1 MPSIDFLESLSASTN
16 QNLSKVSEEALASL
30 RSTSYVES
38 AQQAAAQE
46 AQRRQ
51 ALLAEDTDNPLSY
64 LTNVAASALAG
75 VSETVGYVASAPVG
89 LGTMDLLTVSDEAK
103 AAYIRYRNAKDS
115 GTTYEGIEKDE
126 ALLNQKIKR
135 KVTPT
140 STMSNTYTY
149 GVDVAPETQSVKR
162 EGSKTNLEAIEY
174 GLGAANLQ
182 KDIKD
187 FFNLDSIVNKEN
199 QDVITKAAEV
209 ADTKFAVT
217 LDTAISKIKEGK
229 VLDGVS
235 DIASGAADA
244 VFDTF
249 DKVEDPLDAAKAVG
263 ELTAEVIGGV
273 ALGLLGKTGS
283 ALQTVS
289 SIGYGSDAFATA
301 IVDFQE
307 KNGRLPTTEELQKQ
321 LKLASSL
328 TLAEQAGD
336 LFALGAL
343 TKGRKALDAAAKV
356 STTSLTEAAT
366 EAYQTI
372 VEESL
377 IKLEEPD
384 YKGAFTS
391 GLMGA
396 LAGGGAASVRPT
408 IEAAKAV
415 TGKAGEAVTNK
426 VKNTEFVQK
435 RKVQKEAI
443 ETGNLEP
450 VTNTELPTFDL
461 NTSVDTLAKRNEV
474 EGVTPEE
481 RTQNYETAKEQV
493 LSKQAELVQLTNE
506 YVELESK
513 TERTPEEQARLQE
526 LDTLVP
532 KLEESISKAAPIVR
546 AMRPTVVDA
555 EQVSN
560 DIEAATK
567 NDTEAAR
574 RVFGSFRDNPTTL
587 SESQAIALADADNG
601 LTEEENQIL
610 KTYAEVQKNLRT
622 VSQVS
627 DNIINGGTDPQTK
640 RKMLGIKD
648 YQNMILSGDEDIK
661 TKGLEGL
668 KLFAERQTSKAIQL
682 EDALVKATNTGKPVQ
697 VGSLKISNNS
707 KRLVSKV
714 REEANLLNQVYQ
726 QYSSIPSVEPTVQ
739 KPTEE
744 DTTEQPIVDTGGD
757 QTVQEVT
764 QPQQPEVVSETVEK
778 VTDTPVQPSV
788 VTPVEAEASPVT
800 TIVEPALDIAED
812 KDYSLAKELTN
823 KEGNL
828 VSEYFKPSNKQ
839 SALNKIANFSSKLKL
854 DTENTL
860 KQFYGSVVPTGAME
874 VATEFTKFNDSFN
887 KALDEIFAAKEEFI
901 GNDFTQYLVDES
913 GNLPEN
919 VKTAMAVG
927 AYQWIVSSGKE
938 SNYQSE
944 ESMRG
949 LLGLSDED
957 YVEPELYNLIPKGVR
972 FQSVVNSMGTAAFK
986 TLNLKL
992 DNNAPIDAQTNLETS
1007 LGLWA
1012 YSALENSGVLKES
1025 ESVTGAQIKSLYGSE
1040 APDSI
1045 KKLGDRT
1052 TFQLVQLDLTND
1064 IDNIFAA
1071 NKKQSSFMQD
1081 VFGSSYER
1089 PMPSFKPVKGNL
1101 KVAKSTQQVPES
1113 QKRVLEADQA
1123 KPYFFRENTVQTF
1136 FGFNPEL
1143 QKEMMGYVSNLDT
1156 VIDVNK
1162 PSVEGKNRSIEREL
1176 EIAQEWYEEVQDK
1189 GINTPFYLEHTVWK
1203 QGRMGIGN
1211 KFNPQASK
1219 IHRYLVNRE
1228 WNTTFTFGSPEE
1240 NFFLLAVGEG
1250 LDIEVPKFGS
1260 DQNGLA
1266 SDKALEEV
1274 QKQLDKPEV
1283 RNAIDA
1289 MKDVLRL
1296 SGERELPVELQT
1308 VIADGVKAIRTN
1320 MKGYLSIVAMAEYEL
1335 AKESGATEFT
1345 HNLAR
1350 EVDGITNGV
1359 AITTLQFATDNV
1371 EAMFNMLQ
1379 RMGIYNSN
1387 ITYNEWIANPAN
1399 QDSYKTLA
1407 RDWEKAIQLKAMS
1420 DAKYAKD
1427 YNVVSK
1433 LFGSFI
1439 KVNELTGK
1447 EEVTKQGRNIAKNPL
1462 MTSIYG
1468 ASIGTIADNIGSQGI
1483 EKVYERLETVY
1494 KGLIE
1499 RTLTQEAARAEV
1511 NEVLSIVNYLT
1522 GSKRV
1527 IRNTKDLKE
1536 FKLKPNEVKNFKK
1549 VVSGIYQNPLKEAMD
1564 KEYKVSFDSRNKLNA
1579 AANLAH
1585 ALFVNMYNKRKA
1597 EILKQTGNKQLT
1609 VEEEKNLVE
1618 SLKTVTPIVNTATS
1632 KISSKDLTKQ
1642 LDTGLMLSGY
1652 EMTPITDRSVQ
1663 VTINPKNLKSGKKS
1677 RTTNGQ
1683 LRTFSE
1689 PGAAAIPTMTQS
1701 IDAATQVSIIN
1712 NATILNVHDASYI
1725 DGNKFGSTKETYNKG
1740 FLMVN
1745 SLYSIPQEIGVMLN
1759 RVVTGFDGDSKDLE
1773 EPIVKAAKTVLGRD
1787 AKWVAQR
1794 GLQQTLNDINS
1805 FITGLGQDHVNNK
1818 NKVMNNIVRSEQYS
1832 NGEDSAYVREVKQ
1845 VKEITVNTSN
1855 TAFKVVENDLLTA
1868 IDNMLAVTQNQDY
1881 KLILNAVKKF
1891 KLDDITLV
1899 VNPNLKSVAKYQER
1913 TMKSMGKLKTLRAI
1927 QIKDV
1932 NSNQLEEALVHEL
1945 IHAITANAINN
1956 PKTAKEVML
1965 VKRLKAIQSKLPRQ
1979 PLNGDRLTKQ
1989 YLDIARIEIAEL
2001 VTYGLT
2007 NRGVQDTLKNIVG
2020 TESSSLWGD
2029 FVTSVRKFLGLNT
2042 DKQSLLSDLLYAFED
2057 YTTNNNLGSSAYT
2070 DIRNDFTFDEARRI
2084 DGYNSEQVFDELQQ
2098 VSLIKD
2104 EPEHLEYLRSVLN
2117 NVVNKVIQP
2126 FDLYL
2131 GASDQTETI
2140 GATDGVDMFIVNQTQ
2155 GSQPLS
2161 GSLANGIRMS
2171 ASEVFVHELVH
2182 NVSMFGIDN
2191 KYAERNELYK
2201 LWLQAKKVV
2210 TVRDFMNDP
2219 SMLESD
2225 PRFADEYQAAEQ
2237 RYKHVFEPRRDTVV
2251 NGRAK
2256 SNYLHEFVALG
2267 LTNNNFRKA
2276 LSKIEYQ
2283 NKASEMNTATGSL
2296 GRLVQGIYNWFN
2308 KLLNT
2313 LNAKLLST
2321 YGKPV
2326 DQQLAQLFQ
2335 SFAGIDSSNK
2345 AQLRKHMERATE
2357 VFTRPVQEVIN
2368 RVQPGIER
2376 NLVQPLDKFK
2386 KLSKKQIKEAVKN
2399 GKVQTVTEITNETY
2413 NKLRQS
2419 NSTAANLFLSLV
2431 TESKGRF
2438 NAVAVLHDMK
2448 RLANKNIDRY
2458 RMQVRNDYRTAI
2470 NEAFAEKLTVQEKDA
2485 LSHAFLKTDITSLLN
2500 DFSQDQII
2508 ELMRDKQY
2516 LAQTIQQYETN
2527 LNQYT
2532 GYTAFYIRQAK
2543 NLGKF
2548 MITGVSSIPN
2558 GLMNAKN
2565 IADAIGTPRTMPKFA
2580 RQAEPTIDVLAS
2592 LYAISNL
2599 SDNHRRLIN
2608 GLVSKE
2614 VSRTDGGNGITFT
2627 INLLKEFRSKTLEEF
2642 KENSR
2647 HIQKG
2652 FMTDKVNPDIA
2663 IKVGTIDDQEEF
2675 EAQGYAIGSALPKDP
2690 SDPDTE
2696 TKYLFVN
2703 GHGGQPANIG
2713 GVAYLLNDAARGTSV
2728 TLNTTGS
2735 FNGSSTGTLD
2745 TWKTKNA
2752 KKVSANWNKRTLD
2765 STTYAVPLVNEAGE
2779 IVDYRYV
2786 MNDNTKNDIL
2796 QRDTSFD
2803 DIMGIMFSGLAVK
2816 NDIKRENK
2824 ELVKVLKEM
2833 YTNTPNRAEF
2843 VEISPQSTNEEYRE
2857 IFRLLPEDMKEEIR
2871 RVWGSDSMLVRKDSV
2886 DLLFGYHKYT
2896 AANLWKLSKAERGL
2910 VQEAFVMFVNMI
2922 FGKKAA
2928 MRVRQGEE
2936 LLEALAKTVKD
2947 IIVIKT
2953 GVVTLGNMV
2962 SNMVLLKMMGVPIK
2976 DIIAG
2981 HKDSFT
2987 AMREYKKLNQETE
3000 QVRLKLSNANLT
3012 RAQRSVY
3019 ESKLVQLED
3028 RLANN
3033 PVIDLIDAGLLSTI
3047 VEDVDTEVQEYKLS
3061 QRIKRKYAETSWAER
3076 LEDATNRIP
3085 NSVKDV
3091 FKEALVMQGSN
3102 LYGFLSEAAQFSDF
3116 GARYVL
3122 FQHMTKNK
3130 GIAKD
3135 EAAGQVMDIFIDYDL
3150 PTHKGIQ
3157 YLNDLGLLMFS
3168 KYLVRVQR
3176 IIAKTFLE
3184 NPARALSIMLLQNF
3198 FGDVPDIMDSTMII
3212 ETNPLTRL
3220 ANPVESFIN
3229 AAPDIIT
3236 AKVFS

>member
-51 ALLAEDTDNPLSY
+51 ALLAKDTDNPLSY
-64 LTNVAASALAG
+64 LTNVAAFALAG
-75 VSETVGYVASAPVG
+75 VSETVGYIASAPIG
-89 LGTMDLLTVSDEAK
+89 LGTMDLLTVSDEVK

-126 ALLNQKIKR
+126 ALLNQKVKR

-140 STMSNTYTY
+140 SAMSNTYTY
-149 GVDVAPETQSVKR
+149 GVNVAPEAQSVER

-199 QDVITKAAEV
+199 QDVITRAAEV
-209 ADTKFAVT
+209 ADTKFAAT

-249 DKVEDPLDAAKAVG
+249 DKVEDSLDAAKAVG
-263 ELTAEVIGGV
+263 ELTAEVIGDV
-273 ALGLLGKTGS
+273 ALGLLGKTGL

-328 TLAEQAGD
+328 TLAEQVGD

-343 TKGRKALDAAAKV
+343 TKGRKALDAAAKI

-408 IEAAKAV
+408 IEAVKAV
-415 TGKAGEAVTNK
+415 TGKTSEVVSNK

-435 RKVQKEAI
+435 RKAQKEAI

-450 VTNTELPTFDL
+450 VTNTESPTFDL
-461 NTSVDTLAKRNEV
+461 NTSVDTLSKRNQV

-513 TERTPEEQARLQE
+513 TERTPEEQTRLQE

-546 AMRPTVVDA
+546 AMRPTVINT

-587 SESQAIALADADNG
+587 SESQAIALAEADNG
-601 LTEEENQIL
+601 LSEEENQTL

-622 VSQVS
+622 ASQVS

-648 YQNMILSGDEDIK
+648 YQNMILSGDEAIK

-739 KPTEE
+739 KPTGEV
-744 DTTEQPIVDTGGD
+744 TTEQSIVDTVSNQVTEEVNGSLPRVQIPGSEWVNQNAQFNRD
-757 QTVQEVT
+757 RADRMGITGEIEKLFADGLTASQVTNNLKKAGKLKQIPIEEQSEFVIQVRATLGIPSQMSSEGKREFEEWKSKRNSRIQNTTQT
-764 QPQQPEVVSETVEK
+764 QQPEVVSETIEQ

-800 TIVEPALDIAED
+800 TTVEPALDITGD

-874 VATEFTKFNDSFN
+874 VAIEFTKFNDSFG
-887 KALDEIFAAKEEFI
+887 KALDEIFAVKKEFI

-1007 LGLWA
+1007 LGLWS
-1012 YSALENSGVLKES
+1012 YTALENSGVLNEA

-1045 KKLGDRT
+1045 KKLGDKT

-1064 IDNIFAA
+1064 IDNIFTA

-1113 QKRVLEADQA
+1113 QERVLEADQA

-1250 LDIEVPKFGS
+1250 LDVEVPKFGS

-1274 QKQLDKPEV
+1274 QKQLAKPKV

-1296 SGERELPVELQT
+1296 SGERELSIELQT
-1308 VIADGVKAIRTN
+1308 VIADGVKAIGTN

-1335 AKESGATEFT
+1335 AKESDATEFT

-1359 AITTLQFATDNV
+1359 AITTLQFASDNV

-1407 RDWEKAIQLKAMS
+1407 RDWEKAIQLKAME

-1483 EKVYERLETVY
+1483 EKVYERLEAVY

-1585 ALFVNMYNKRKA
+1585 ALFVNIYNKRKA

-1618 SLKTVTPIVNTATS
+1618 SLKTVTPIVNTAAS
-1632 KISSKDLTKQ
+1632 KISSKDLDKQ
-1642 LDTGLMLSGY
+1642 LNTGLMLSGY

-1701 IDAATQVSIIN
+1701 IDAAVQLVIMNI
-1712 NATILNVHDASYI
+1712 ARILNVHDAAYI
-1725 DGNKFGSTKETYNKG
+1725 AGSVFKSIKEAYNKG

-1759 RVVTGFDGDSKDLE
+1759 RVVTGFDGDIKDLE

-1805 FITGLGQDHVNNK
+1805 FITSLGQDHVNNK

-1832 NGEDSAYVREVKQ
+1832 NGEDSAYVRP
-1845 VKEITVNTSN
+1845 T
-1855 TAFKVVENDLLTA
+1855 
-1868 IDNMLAVTQNQDY
+1868 
-1881 KLILNAVKKF
+1881 
-1891 KLDDITLV
+1891 
-1899 VNPNLKSVAKYQER
+1899 
-1913 TMKSMGKLKTLRAI
+1913 
-1927 QIKDV
+1927 
-1932 NSNQLEEALVHEL
+1932 
-1945 IHAITANAINN
+1945 
-1956 PKTAKEVML
+1956 
-1965 VKRLKAIQSKLPRQ
+1965 
-1979 PLNGDRLTKQ
+1979 
-1989 YLDIARIEIAEL
+1989 
-2001 VTYGLT
+2001 
-2007 NRGVQDTLKNIVG
+2007 
-2020 TESSSLWGD
+2020 
-2029 FVTSVRKFLGLNT
+2029 
-2042 DKQSLLSDLLYAFED
+2042 
-2057 YTTNNNLGSSAYT
+2057 NNLGSSVYT

-2117 NVVNKVIQP
+2117 NVVNKVVQP
-2126 FDLYL
+2126 FDLHL

-2201 LWLQAKKVV
+2201 LWLQVKKVV

-2251 NGRAK
+2251 NGRVK

-2283 NKASEMNTATGSL
+2283 NKASEMDTATGSL

-2386 KLSKKQIKEAVKN
+2386 KLTKKQIKEAVKN
-2399 GKVQTVTEITNETY
+2399 GKVQTVTDITNETY

-2431 TESKGRF
+2431 TESRGRF

-2485 LSHAFLKTDITSLLN
+2485 LSYTFLKTDITSLLN

-2516 LAQTIQQYETN
+2516 LAQTIQQYEAN

-2532 GYTAFYIRQAK
+2532 GYTAFYVRQAK

-2565 IADAIGTPRTMPKFA
+2565 IADAIGTPRTMPAFA

-2592 LYAISNL
+2592 LYAINNL
-2599 SDNHRRLIN
+2599 SNNHRSLIN
-2608 GLVSKE
+2608 GLASKE

-2627 INLLKEFRSKTLEEF
+2627 MNLLKEFRSKTLEEF
-2642 KENSR
+2642 RENSR

-2735 FNGSSTGTLD
+2735 FNGSRISTLD

-2803 DIMGIMFSGLAVK
+2803 DVMGIMFSGLAVK
-2816 NDIKRENK
+2816 NDIKKENK
-2824 ELVKVLKEM
+2824 ELVKVLKDM
-2833 YTNTPNRAEF
+2833 YTNTPNKAEF
-2843 VEISPQSTNEEYRE
+2843 VEISLQSTNEEYRE

-2953 GVVTLGNMV
+2953 GIVTLGNMV
-2962 SNMVLLKMMGVPIK
+2962 SNMVLLKMMGVSIK
-2976 DIIAG
+2976 DIIVG
-2981 HKDSFT
+2981 HKDSFV

-3102 LYGFLSEAAQFSDF
+3102 LYDFLSEAAQFSDF

-3130 GIAKD
+3130 GIAKT

-3198 FGDVPDIMDSTMII
+3198 FGDIPDIMDSTMII

>member
-51 ALLAEDTDNPLSY
+51 ALLTEDTDNPLSY

-75 VSETVGYVASAPVG
+75 VSETVGYIASAPVG

-126 ALLNQKIKR
+126 ALLNQKVKR
-135 KVTPT
+135 RVTST

-149 GVDVAPETQSVKR
+149 GVDVAPEAQPVER

-209 ADTKFAVT
+209 ADSKFAAT

-263 ELTAEVIGGV
+263 ELTAEVIGDV

-336 LFALGAL
+336 LFALDAL

-356 STTSLTEAAT
+356 NTTSLTEAAT

-384 YKGAFTS
+384 YKGAFTA

-408 IEAAKAV
+408 IEAAKSV
-415 TGKAGEAVTNK
+415 TGKTGEVVSNK
-426 VKNTEFVQK
+426 LKNTEFVQK

-450 VTNTELPTFDL
+450 VTNTESPTFDL

-513 TERTPEEQARLQE
+513 TERTPEEQTRLKE

-546 AMRPTVVDA
+546 AMRPTVINT

-567 NDTEAAR
+567 NDPEAAR

-587 SESQAIALADADNG
+587 SESQAIALAEADNG
-601 LTEEENQIL
+601 LSEEENQIL

-682 EDALVKATNTGKPVQ
+682 EDALVWATKTGQVVK

-707 KRLVSKV
+707 KRLVQKV

-739 KPTEE
+739 TPTEKVI
-744 DTTEQPIVDTGGD
+744 TEQPIVDTVST
-757 QTVQEVT
+757 QPVQEVT
-764 QPQQPEVVSETVEK
+764 QPQQPEVVSENVAQ

-800 TIVEPALDIAED
+800 TTAEPALDITED
-812 KDYSLAKELTN
+812 RDYSLAKELTN

-874 VATEFTKFNDSFN
+874 VATEFTKFNDSFG
-887 KALDEIFAAKEEFI
+887 KALDEIFVVKKEFI
-901 GNDFTQYLVDES
+901 DNDFTQYLVDES

-992 DNNAPIDAQTNLETS
+992 NNNAPIDAQTTLETS

-1012 YSALENSGVLKES
+1012 YTALENSGVLKEA
-1025 ESVTGAQIKSLYGSE
+1025 ETVTGAQIKSLYGSE

-1052 TFQLVQLDLTND
+1052 TFQLAQLDLTND

-1274 QKQLDKPEV
+1274 QKQLAKPEV

-1308 VIADGVKAIRTN
+1308 VIADGVKAIGTN

-1359 AITTLQFATDNV
+1359 AITTLQFASDNV

-1468 ASIGTIADNIGSQGI
+1468 ASIGTIADNIGLQGI
-1483 EKVYERLETVY
+1483 EKVYERLEAVY

-1579 AANLAH
+1579 ATNLAH

-1701 IDAATQVSIIN
+1701 IDAATQVSIMN

-1725 DGNKFGSTKETYNKG
+1725 DGNNFGSTKETYNKG

-1759 RVVTGFDGDSKDLE
+1759 RVVTGFEGDIKDLE
-1773 EPIVKAAKTVLGRD
+1773 EPIVKAAKTVLGKD

-1805 FITGLGQDHVNNK
+1805 FITSLGQDHVNNK

-1832 NGEDSAYVREVKQ
+1832 NGEDSAYVRP
-1845 VKEITVNTSN
+1845 T
-1855 TAFKVVENDLLTA
+1855 
-1868 IDNMLAVTQNQDY
+1868 
-1881 KLILNAVKKF
+1881 
-1891 KLDDITLV
+1891 
-1899 VNPNLKSVAKYQER
+1899 
-1913 TMKSMGKLKTLRAI
+1913 
-1927 QIKDV
+1927 
-1932 NSNQLEEALVHEL
+1932 
-1945 IHAITANAINN
+1945 
-1956 PKTAKEVML
+1956 
-1965 VKRLKAIQSKLPRQ
+1965 
-1979 PLNGDRLTKQ
+1979 
-1989 YLDIARIEIAEL
+1989 
-2001 VTYGLT
+2001 
-2007 NRGVQDTLKNIVG
+2007 
-2020 TESSSLWGD
+2020 
-2029 FVTSVRKFLGLNT
+2029 
-2042 DKQSLLSDLLYAFED
+2042 
-2057 YTTNNNLGSSAYT
+2057 NNLGSSAYT

-2117 NVVNKVIQP
+2117 NVVNKVVQP
-2126 FDLYL
+2126 FDLHL

-2321 YGKPV
+2321 YGKRA

-2386 KLSKKQIKEAVKN
+2386 KLTKKQIKEAVKN

-2413 NKLRQS
+2413 NRLRQS

-2431 TESKGRF
+2431 TESRGRF

-2485 LSHAFLKTDITSLLN
+2485 LSYAFLKTDITSLLN

-2508 ELMRDKQY
+2508 ELVRDKEY
-2516 LAQTIQQYETN
+2516 LAQTIQQYETS

-2565 IADAIGTPRTMPKFA
+2565 IADAIGTPRTMPTFA

-2592 LYAISNL
+2592 LCAISNL

-2608 GLVSKE
+2608 GLASKE

-2627 INLLKEFRSKTLEEF
+2627 MNLLKEFRNKTLEEF
-2642 KENSR
+2642 RENSR

-2735 FNGSSTGTLD
+2735 FNGSRTSTLD

-2752 KKVSANWNKRTLD
+2752 KKVSTNWNKRTLD

-2803 DIMGIMFSGLAVK
+2803 DVMGIMFSGLAVK

-2824 ELVKVLKEM
+2824 ELVKVLKDM
-2833 YTNTPNRAEF
+2833 YTNTLNRTEF

-2953 GVVTLGNMV
+2953 GIVTLGNMV
-2962 SNMVLLKMMGVPIK
+2962 SNMVLLKMMGVSIK
-2976 DIIAG
+2976 DIITG
-2981 HKDSFT
+2981 HKDSFV

-3028 RLANN
+3028 RLTNN

-3102 LYGFLSEAAQFSDF
+3102 LYDFLSEAAQFSDF

-3130 GIAKD
+3130 GIDKT

-3198 FGDVPDIMDSTMII
+3198 FGDIPDIMDSTMII

>member
-64 LTNVAASALAG
+64 LTNVAATALAG
-75 VSETVGYVASAPVG
+75 VSETVGYVASAPIG

-115 GTTYEGIEKDE
+115 GTTYEGIDKDE
-126 ALLNQKIKR
+126 ALLNQKVKR
-135 KVTPT
+135 KVTST
-140 STMSNTYTY
+140 GTMSNTYTY
-149 GVDVAPETQSVKR
+149 GVDVAPEAQSVER

-187 FFNLDSIVNKEN
+187 FFNLESIVNKEN

-209 ADTKFAVT
+209 ADAKFAAT

-235 DIASGAADA
+235 DIAAGAADA

-263 ELTAEVIGGV
+263 ELTAEVIGDV

-301 IVDFQE
+301 IVDFHE

-336 LFALGAL
+336 LFALDAL

-377 IKLEEPD
+377 IKLEEPN

-396 LAGGGAASVRPT
+396 LAGGGAASVRPA

-415 TGKAGEAVTNK
+415 TGKAGEAVSNK
-426 VKNTEFVQK
+426 VKNAEFVQK
-435 RKVQKEAI
+435 RKAQKEAI

-450 VTNTELPTFDL
+450 VTNTESPTFDL
-461 NTSVDTLAKRNEV
+461 NTSVDTLAKRNQV
-474 EGVTPEE
+474 EGITPEE

-513 TERTPEEQARLQE
+513 TERTPEEQTRLQE

-546 AMRPTVVDA
+546 AMRPTVVNA

-574 RVFGSFRDNPTTL
+574 RVFGSFRDNPTSL
-587 SESQAIALADADNG
+587 SESQAIALAEADNG
-601 LTEEENQIL
+601 LSEEENQIL

-622 VSQVS
+622 FSQVS

-648 YQNMILSGDEDIK
+648 YQNMILSGDEAIK

-668 KLFAERQTSKAIQL
+668 KLFAERQTSKATQL

-726 QYSSIPSVEPTVQ
+726 QYSSIPSVEPAVQ
-739 KPTEE
+739 SPTEE
-744 DTTEQPIVDTGGD
+744 VTTEQPIVDTVSE
-757 QTVQEVT
+757 QTVEEVT
-764 QPQQPEVVSETVEK
+764 QPQQPEVVSETVEQ

-800 TIVEPALDIAED
+800 TTVEPALDITED
-812 KDYSLAKELTN
+812 KDYSLAKELTS

-854 DTENTL
+854 DTENIL

-874 VATEFTKFNDSFN
+874 VATEFTKFNDSFG
-887 KALDEIFAAKEEFI
+887 KALDEIFAVKKEFI

-919 VKTAMAVG
+919 VKTAMAAG

-1012 YSALENSGVLKES
+1012 YSALENSGVLNEA

-1101 KVAKSTQQVPES
+1101 KVAKSVQQVPES

-1250 LDIEVPKFGS
+1250 LDVEVPKFGS

-1274 QKQLDKPEV
+1274 QKQLAKPKV

-1296 SGERELPVELQT
+1296 SGERELTVELQT
-1308 VIADGVKAIRTN
+1308 VIADGVKAIGTN

-1335 AKESGATEFT
+1335 AKESDATEFT

-1359 AITTLQFATDNV
+1359 AITTLQFASDNV

-1407 RDWEKAIQLKAMS
+1407 RDWEKAIQLKAME

-1483 EKVYERLETVY
+1483 EKVYERLEAVY

-1536 FKLKPNEVKNFKK
+1536 FKLRPNEVKNFKK

-1579 AANLAH
+1579 ATNLAH

-1642 LDTGLMLSGY
+1642 LETGLMLSGY

-1683 LRTFSE
+1683 LRTYSE

-1701 IDAATQVSIIN
+1701 IDAAVQLVIMNI
-1712 NATILNVHDASYI
+1712 ARILNVHDAAYI
-1725 DGNKFGSTKETYNKG
+1725 AGSAFKAIKEAYNKG
-1740 FLMVN
+1740 FLLVN

-1759 RVVTGFDGDSKDLE
+1759 RVVTGFDGDIKELE
-1773 EPIVKAAKTVLGRD
+1773 EPIIKAAKTVLGRD

-1805 FITGLGQDHVNNK
+1805 FITSLGQDHVNNK

-1832 NGEDSAYVREVKQ
+1832 NGEDSAYVRP
-1845 VKEITVNTSN
+1845 T
-1855 TAFKVVENDLLTA
+1855 
-1868 IDNMLAVTQNQDY
+1868 
-1881 KLILNAVKKF
+1881 
-1891 KLDDITLV
+1891 
-1899 VNPNLKSVAKYQER
+1899 
-1913 TMKSMGKLKTLRAI
+1913 
-1927 QIKDV
+1927 
-1932 NSNQLEEALVHEL
+1932 
-1945 IHAITANAINN
+1945 
-1956 PKTAKEVML
+1956 
-1965 VKRLKAIQSKLPRQ
+1965 
-1979 PLNGDRLTKQ
+1979 
-1989 YLDIARIEIAEL
+1989 
-2001 VTYGLT
+2001 
-2007 NRGVQDTLKNIVG
+2007 
-2020 TESSSLWGD
+2020 
-2029 FVTSVRKFLGLNT
+2029 
-2042 DKQSLLSDLLYAFED
+2042 
-2057 YTTNNNLGSSAYT
+2057 NNLGSSAYT

-2104 EPEHLEYLRSVLN
+2104 EPEHLEYLRGVLN
-2117 NVVNKVIQP
+2117 NVVNKVVQP
-2126 FDLYL
+2126 FDLHL

-2237 RYKHVFEPRRDTVV
+2237 RYKHVFEPKRDNVV

-2283 NKASEMNTATGSL
+2283 NKASELNTAAGSL

-2345 AQLRKHMERATE
+2345 AQLRKHMERVTE
-2357 VFTRPVQEVIN
+2357 VFTKPVQEVIN

-2386 KLSKKQIKEAVKN
+2386 KLTKKQIKEAVKN

-2458 RMQVRNDYRTAI
+2458 RMQVRNNYRTAI

-2485 LSHAFLKTDITSLLN
+2485 LSYAFLKTDITSLFN

-2565 IADAIGTPRTMPKFA
+2565 IADAIGTLRTMPAFA

-2627 INLLKEFRSKTLEEF
+2627 MNLLKEFRSKTLEEF
-2642 KENSR
+2642 RENSR

-2735 FNGSSTGTLD
+2735 FNGSRTGTLD

-2765 STTYAVPLVNEAGE
+2765 STTYAVPLVSEAGE

-2803 DIMGIMFSGLAVK
+2803 DVMGIMFSGLAVK
-2816 NDIKRENK
+2816 NDIKKENK

-2833 YTNTPNRAEF
+2833 YTNTPNKAEF
-2843 VEISPQSTNEEYRE
+2843 IEISPQSTNEEYRE

-2953 GVVTLGNMV
+2953 GIVTLGNMV
-2962 SNMVLLKMMGVPIK
+2962 SNMVLLKMMGVSIK

-2981 HKDSFT
+2981 HKDSFV

-3000 QVRLKLSNANLT
+3000 QVRLKLSNAKLT

-3102 LYGFLSEAAQFSDF
+3102 LYDFLSEAAQFSDF

>member
-115 GTTYEGIEKDE
+115 GTTYEGIGKDE
-126 ALLNQKIKR
+126 ALLNQKVKR
-135 KVTPT
+135 RVTPT

-149 GVDVAPETQSVKR
+149 GVDVAPEAQSVER

-209 ADTKFAVT
+209 ADTKFAAT

-229 VLDGVS
+229 VLDGVG

-263 ELTAEVIGGV
+263 ELTAEVIGDV

-336 LFALGAL
+336 LFALDAL

-408 IEAAKAV
+408 IEAAKTV
-415 TGKAGEAVTNK
+415 TGKTGEAVSNK

-450 VTNTELPTFDL
+450 VTNTESPTFDL

-493 LSKQAELVQLTNE
+493 LNKQAELVQLTNE

-513 TERTPEEQARLQE
+513 TERTPEEQTRLQE

-546 AMRPTVVDA
+546 AMRPTVINT

-587 SESQAIALADADNG
+587 SESQAIALAEADNG
-601 LTEEENQIL
+601 LSEEENQTL

-622 VSQVS
+622 ASQVS

-640 RKMLGIKD
+640 RNMLGIKD

-682 EDALVKATNTGKPVQ
+682 EDALVWATKTGQVVQ

-707 KRLVSKV
+707 KRLVQKV

-726 QYSSIPSVEPTVQ
+726 QYFSIPSVEPSVQ
-739 KPTEE
+739 TPTEE
-744 DTTEQPIVDTGGD
+744 VTTEQPIVDTVSE
-757 QTVQEVT
+757 QTVQEAT
-764 QPQQPEVVSETVEK
+764 QPQQPEVVSETVEQ

-800 TIVEPALDIAED
+800 TTVEPALDITED

-854 DTENTL
+854 DTENIL
-860 KQFYGSVVPTGAME
+860 KQFYGSVVPNGAME
-874 VATEFTKFNDSFN
+874 VATEFTKFNDAFG
-887 KALDEIFAAKEEFI
+887 KALDEIFAVKKEFI
-901 GNDFTQYLVDES
+901 DNDFTQYLVDES

-992 DNNAPIDAQTNLETS
+992 DNNAPIDAQTILETS

-1012 YSALENSGVLKES
+1012 YTALENSGVLKEA
-1025 ESVTGAQIKSLYGSE
+1025 ETVTGAQIKSLYGSE

-1064 IDNIFAA
+1064 IDNIFTA
-1071 NKKQSSFMQD
+1071 NKKQSSFIQD

-1113 QKRVLEADQA
+1113 QKRVLEVDQA

-1274 QKQLDKPEV
+1274 QKQLAKPEV

-1308 VIADGVKAIRTN
+1308 VIADGVKAIGTN

-1359 AITTLQFATDNV
+1359 AITTLQFASDNV

-1407 RDWEKAIQLKAMS
+1407 RDWEKAIQLKAME

-1483 EKVYERLETVY
+1483 EKVYERLEAVY

-1579 AANLAH
+1579 ATNLAH

-1597 EILKQTGNKQLT
+1597 EILKQTSNKQLT

-1632 KISSKDLTKQ
+1632 KISSKDLNKQ

-1725 DGNKFGSTKETYNKG
+1725 DGNNFGSTKETYNKG

-1759 RVVTGFDGDSKDLE
+1759 RVVTGFGGDIKDLE

-1805 FITGLGQDHVNNK
+1805 FITSIGQDHVNNK

-1832 NGEDSAYVREVKQ
+1832 NGEDSAYVRP
-1845 VKEITVNTSN
+1845 T
-1855 TAFKVVENDLLTA
+1855 
-1868 IDNMLAVTQNQDY
+1868 
-1881 KLILNAVKKF
+1881 
-1891 KLDDITLV
+1891 
-1899 VNPNLKSVAKYQER
+1899 
-1913 TMKSMGKLKTLRAI
+1913 
-1927 QIKDV
+1927 
-1932 NSNQLEEALVHEL
+1932 
-1945 IHAITANAINN
+1945 
-1956 PKTAKEVML
+1956 
-1965 VKRLKAIQSKLPRQ
+1965 
-1979 PLNGDRLTKQ
+1979 
-1989 YLDIARIEIAEL
+1989 
-2001 VTYGLT
+2001 
-2007 NRGVQDTLKNIVG
+2007 
-2020 TESSSLWGD
+2020 
-2029 FVTSVRKFLGLNT
+2029 
-2042 DKQSLLSDLLYAFED
+2042 
-2057 YTTNNNLGSSAYT
+2057 NNLGSSAYT

-2084 DGYNSEQVFDELQQ
+2084 DGYSSEQVFDELQQ

-2117 NVVNKVIQP
+2117 NVVNKVVQP
-2126 FDLYL
+2126 FDLHL

-2321 YGKPV
+2321 YGKRA

-2386 KLSKKQIKEAVKN
+2386 KLTKKQIKEAVKN

-2431 TESKGRF
+2431 TESRGRF

-2485 LSHAFLKTDITSLLN
+2485 LSYAFLKTDITSLLN
-2500 DFSQDQII
+2500 NFSQDQII
-2508 ELMRDKQY
+2508 ELMRDKEY

-2565 IADAIGTPRTMPKFA
+2565 IADALGTPRTMPTFA

-2592 LYAISNL
+2592 LYAINNL

-2608 GLVSKE
+2608 GLASKE

-2627 INLLKEFRSKTLEEF
+2627 MNLLKEFRSKTLEEF
-2642 KENSR
+2642 RENSR

-2735 FNGSSTGTLD
+2735 FNGSRIGTLD

-2752 KKVSANWNKRTLD
+2752 RKVSANWNKRTLD

-2803 DIMGIMFSGLAVK
+2803 DVMGIMFSGLAVK
-2816 NDIKRENK
+2816 NDIKKENK

-2833 YTNTPNRAEF
+2833 YTNTTNRAEF

-2953 GVVTLGNMV
+2953 GIVTLGNMV
-2962 SNMVLLKMMGVPIK
+2962 SNMVLLKMMGVSIK

-2981 HKDSFT
+2981 HKDSFV

-3000 QVRLKLSNANLT
+3000 QVRLKLSNTNLT

-3102 LYGFLSEAAQFSDF
+3102 LYDFLSEAAQFSDF

-3130 GIAKD
+3130 GIDKT

-3198 FGDVPDIMDSTMII
+3198 FGDIPDIMDSTMII

-3220 ANPVESFIN
+3220 TNPVESFIN